1 MCQISILLIVAEIVR
16 YLGQLMRINFIA
28 NDSLIDA
35 RLAALP
41 LGDKI
46 EIKNPLD
53 TNPEQSRREANI
65 LAQKIFM
72 LICDLLNLP
81 FDTQKD
87 KEATQMASSAY
98 IDLLSEKVVSMPDFQ
113 KTAMDIH
120 SYEMFLKA
128 VNRANE
134 LGWNNI
140 RNNLIVCKSQI
151 FYTDKEMEI
160 LSSRTDNQNNPYTYN
175 FSSDWSTPSP
185 DNQNANK

>member
-1 MCQISILLIVAEIVR
+1 MCQISILLIVTEIVR

-46 EIKNPLD
+46 EIKPPLD

-120 SYEMFLKA
+120 SHEMFCRA
-128 VNRANE
+128 VNRTDE

-140 RNNLIVCKSQI
+140 KNNLIICKSQI
-151 FYTDKEMEI
+151 FYTDKEMEL
-160 LSSRTDNQNNPYTYN
+160 LSSRIGDQNNAYTYKLSSDWHTSNLDNQNP
-175 FSSDWSTPSP
+175 
-185 DNQNANK
+185 NQ